1 MKKIHIALAVKNLES
16 SINEYSRRL
25 GSRPV
30 VIVEGQYALWRT
42 TEVNLSISEKPDQ
55 AGQLRHLGFE
65 DPEATEMSTEYDING
80 LMWEQFTAIQQRDEI
95 LQHYP
100 QADYPASLL

>member
-65 DPEATEMSTEYDING
+65 DPEATQMRAEYDING
-80 LMWEQFTAIQQRDEI
+80 LMWEQFTAEQQRDEI

>member
-1 MKKIHIALAVKNLES
+1 MKKIHIALAVKNLDS

-65 DPEATEMSTEYDING
+65 DPEATQMRAEYDING
-80 LMWEQFTAIQQRDEI
+80 LMWEQFTAEQQRDEI

>member
-30 VIVEGQYALWRT
+30 VIV
-42 TEVNLSISEKPDQ
+42 KDQ
-55 AGQLRHLGFE
+55 CPVAHE
-65 DPEATEMSTEYDING
+65 
-80 LMWEQFTAIQQRDEI
+80 
-95 LQHYP
+95 
-100 QADYPASLL
+100 